1 MAVYSVTINGLTH
14 TVQASSV
21 EEAARFGHDPEL
33 VSEKAAEK
41 PANKARAP
49 RNKQG

>member
-1 MAVYSVTINGLTH
+1 VSSELKLYKLTINGITH
-14 TVQASSV
+14 TIQAD
-21 EEAARFGHDPEL
+21 EAYAKRYGLTEA
-33 VSEKAAEK
+33 KAAEK